1 MATEKKSRIIY
12 LLKYLYAFSDEDHPL
27 STPDIIAFLESEG
40 FKIHRTTIK
49 TDVELLVEAGIDVE
63 VVRSS
68 PNKYFIANRDF
79 ELPELKIMVDA
90 IASSKIIT
98 PKKTKNLI
106 EKIQGLT
113 SSHQAKE
120 LERVVYTAKAQNEK
134 IYYSVDRIQNAI
146 QENRQISFLY
156 VDYDPQK
163 QRFFRNGGKRY
174 EVSPYTLLWQEDRY
188 YAVGYSKKHEDVT
201 VFRVDRME
209 NVEVEKTEAVPQPE
223 DYKPENYANQTFGMF
238 DGELTLVDLKCTN
251 EHMRVIVDKFGEE
264 VNTRVLDNQHFR
276 VQVPVKVSPKFYGW
290 IFAFAG
296 DVQIIY
302 PPDVKEKFQQMA
314 QEIAQKHQG

>member
-1 MATEKKSRIIY
+1 MATEKKSRIVY

-27 STPDIIAFLESEG
+27 STADIIAFLENEG

-49 TDVELLVEAGIDVE
+49 TDMELLMEAGIDIE
-63 VVRSS
+63 VVRSA

-90 IASSKIIT
+90 IASSKIVT

-134 IYYSVDRIQNAI
+134 IYYSVDRIQTAI
-146 QENRQISFLY
+146 QESRQISFLY

-163 QRFFRNGGKRY
+163 QRFFRNNGKRY
-174 EVSPYTLLWQEDRY
+174 KFSPYTLLWQEDRY
-188 YAVGYSKKHEDVT
+188 YAVGYSEKYEKT
-201 VFRVDRME
+201 IVFRVDRME
-209 NVEVEKTEAVPQPE
+209 NVEVEKTEAIAQPE
-223 DYKPENYANQTFGMF
+223 DYNPENYANQTFGMF
-238 DGELTLVDLKCTN
+238 DGKVELVDLKCTN

-264 VNTRVLDNQHFR
+264 VNTRVLDNEHFR

-296 DVQIIY
+296 DVEIIY
-302 PPDVKEKFQQMA
+302 PPEVKSEFQKLA
-314 QEIAQKHQG
+314 QQIAANH